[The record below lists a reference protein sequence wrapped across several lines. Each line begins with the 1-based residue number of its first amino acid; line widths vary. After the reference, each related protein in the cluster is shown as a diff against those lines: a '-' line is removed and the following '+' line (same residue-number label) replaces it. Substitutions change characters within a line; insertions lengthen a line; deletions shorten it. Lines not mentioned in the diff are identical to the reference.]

1 MEFIEKSRKFK
12 GKSRKI
18 TENHQKTTGKIGEIP
33 RAAEKFAIDF
43 DSPAADFSKMSFGN
57 EK

>member
-1 MEFIEKSRKFK
+1 LKNQGNLKENQ
-12 GKSRKI
+12 GKSPKI
-18 TENHQKTTGKIGEIP
+18 TKKTTGKIGEIP

>member
-1 MEFIEKSRKFK
+1 MKIIGKPKKFE

-18 TENHQKTTGKIGEIP
+18 TENHQKPQKKPGEIP
-33 RAAEKFAIDF
+33 RAAGKFALDF